1 MTDQLRALIQFRRGT
16 AQEWADKDPILDSG
30 EPGFETDTGLYKIG
44 DGIHYWSELQYVNE
58 NLNNP
63 IILADNAG
71 FVDKTTIR
79 SPEINF
85 KVVGD
90 TSIFEVP
97 PNFMFLIDSM
107 EIVAK
112 TTMGQITLAQ
122 LPVVRFGNL
131 DDPQV
136 YHKDSIAYVNTIGA
150 RHVLEI
156 PQNAIYEGTIVT
168 FGVSSA
174 SLGAV
179 HTGYAVIYG
188 SLIRVVSPWFIS
200 I

>member
-1 MTDQLRALIQFRRGT
+1 MTTELRALIQFRRGT
-16 AQEWADKDPILDSG
+16 AQEWAEKDPILDSG

-44 DGIHYWSELQYVNE
+44 DGIHHWSELQYANE

-79 SPEINF
+79 SPEIDF

-107 EIVAK
+107 EIVVK
-112 TTMGQITLAQ
+112 TIIGQLNLSQ

-131 DDPQV
+131 DEPQI
-136 YHKDSIAYVNTIGA
+136 YHKDSIAYINSIGA

-179 HTGYAVIYG
+179 HTGYAIIYG
-188 SLIRVVSPWFIS
+188 SLIRVVSP
-200 I
+200 

>member
-44 DGIHYWSELQYVNE
+44 DGIHYWSELQYANE
-58 NLNNP
+58 NLTNP
-63 IILADNAG
+63 IILASNAS

-90 TSIFEVP
+90 TNIFEVP

-107 EIVAK
+107 EIVVK
-112 TTMGQITLAQ
+112 IIIGQINLSQ
-122 LPVVRFGNL
+122 SPVVRFGNL
-131 DDPQV
+131 DDPQI
-136 YHKDSIAYVNTIGA
+136 YHKDSIAYINSIGA

-156 PQNAIYEGTIVT
+156 PQNAIYEGTTVT

-188 SLIRVVSPWFIS
+188 SLIRVVSP
-200 I
+200 